1 MTTEILQK
9 LINKEHLSPQEIKG
23 FVSSVVNNEV
33 PSSVIGAFIIG
44 LTQKGVNLDEI
55 KSLVT
60 AMREQAIRLDF
71 YEGDIVDSCGTGAD
85 LQSTFNISTTAAIA
99 AAAAGCKV
107 IKQTNSNITS
117 LSGSSNFIEALNIN
131 LCKNYEEAKEQFEQN
146 NICFVHSPSFNKVA
160 NIFNPIRR
168 ELGFRSVFNFMGP
181 IINPSFPNCQ
191 LLGVAFPEM
200 AQNLIEVLKFLNLK
214 HAMVVNAKEPLL
226 DEISICS
233 ATTVYEL
240 KDGEIEIYEI
250 TPEKFGIKRAEV
262 SSLRGATPQYNANL
276 SLDIFNGKIKDA
288 KLDVVAMNAGA
299 MIYLSGG
306 AKNHLEGI
314 MKAYSTIS
322 RGLALEKVR
331 SLQNSSI
338 INFCKPFR

>member
-1 MTTEILQK
+1 MASEILKK
-9 LINKEHLSPQEIKG
+9 LISKEPLSSRDIKT
-23 FVSSVVNNEV
+23 FVSSLVNNEV
-33 PSSVIGAFIIG
+33 PDSVIGAFIIG

-60 AMREQAIRLDF
+60 AMREQALKLDF
-71 YEGDIVDSCGTGAD
+71 YNGDVVDSCGTGAD
-85 LQSTFNISTTAAIA
+85 LQSTFNISTTSAIV

-131 LCKNYEEAKEQFEQN
+131 LCKTHTEAKEQFEQN
-146 NICFVHSPSFNKVA
+146 GICFVHSPSFNRAA
-160 NIFNPIRR
+160 NVLNPIRR

-214 HAMVVNAKEPLL
+214 QAMVVNAKEPLL

-240 KDGEIEIYEI
+240 KDGEIETYEI
-250 TPEKFGIKRAEV
+250 TPEKFGIKRADV

-276 SLDIFNGKIKDA
+276 SLEIFNGKIKDS

-299 MIYLSGG
+299 MIYLAGG

-314 MKAYSTIS
+314 MKAYSIIS
-322 RGLALEKVR
+322 KGLASEKIQ
-331 SLQNSSI
+331 SLQKHSLCLKQLI
-338 INFCKPFR
+338 